1 MDESAQQSTR
11 KLNSKCSDVKP
22 TKKGNQQHGIFRRG
36 AQERYSRA
44 LCGRRSTHMAQAAG
58 QWERRG
64 IFWL

>member
-36 AQERYSRA
+36 AQERWEAKYTHRA
-44 LCGRRSTHMAQAAG
+44 GGASVGTAMDFLANHC
-58 QWERRG
+58 
-64 IFWL
+64 